1 MLNSQKDSFDVE
13 ITTLGNGGN
22 GIGILPSGRKVFIPY
37 CLPGEIIRTKIILEK
52 KEYCYGEVIEILRPS
67 PERIIPKCWHFG
79 SCGGCHYQHIVY
91 ESQLKYKVQILTEQ
105 LRRLAQVE
113 TLPIEPIIP
122 SLRIWHYRNH
132 IQFHPTELGKMAF
145 LAPFSNKRIEIREC
159 FLMQSPM
166 DQLWQSLALE
176 EESGIDRVSWRVNEE
191 QAALLFLE
199 GQHSEPPEF
208 YIDYPLNVVYANP
221 DQMTLLS
228 GDSSLV
234 YSIKDADFLVSVGS
248 FFQVN
253 TVMISPLVDYLLNVI
268 QPKTTDTI
276 MDIYCGVG
284 LFSKFF
290 APYSKQIIG
299 VEISESAVSDFVINL
314 DEFENVEIYLGAAEQ
329 IIPNLNIK
337 SEVIL
342 VDPPRNGLTNDVL
355 KKIIQIAPNLLVY
368 VSCDLS
374 SLARDMRKI
383 ISAGYQIV
391 SIRPFDMFPQTFHL
405 ETVCVFHKP
414 K

>member
-1 MLNSQKDSFDVE
+1 
-13 ITTLGNGGN
+13 
-22 GIGILPSGRKVFIPY
+22 
-37 CLPGEIIRTKIILEK
+37 
-52 KEYCYGEVIEILRPS
+52 
-67 PERIIPKCWHFG
+67 
-79 SCGGCHYQHIVY
+79 
-91 ESQLKYKVQILTEQ
+91 
-105 LRRLAQVE
+105 
-113 TLPIEPIIP
+113 
-122 SLRIWHYRNH
+122 
-132 IQFHPTELGKMAF
+132 
-145 LAPFSNKRIEIREC
+145 
-159 FLMQSPM
+159 
-166 DQLWQSLALE
+166 
-176 EESGIDRVSWRVNEE
+176 
-191 QAALLFLE
+191 
-199 GQHSEPPEF
+199 
-208 YIDYPLNVVYANP
+208 
-221 DQMTLLS
+221 
-228 GDSSLV
+228 LV